1 MHFANENKYRM
12 DYVCCIPGGGI
23 ENSGIVLFNGIF
35 LSKGNFQL
43 FNQPY
48 VERLSFGSKI

>member
-1 MHFANENKYRM
+1 M